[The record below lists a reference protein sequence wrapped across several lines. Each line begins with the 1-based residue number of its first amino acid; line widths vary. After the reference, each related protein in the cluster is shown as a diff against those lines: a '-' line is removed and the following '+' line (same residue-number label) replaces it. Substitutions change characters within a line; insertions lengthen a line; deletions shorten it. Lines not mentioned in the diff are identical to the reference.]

1 MFAFLLGLSWL
12 VLTPVCIWLLFGR
25 GHRGLL
31 RVTGALTLVALQT
44 ATMIT
49 GFTERSARIP
59 AQTVAVRDPRAAVGA
74 DANGPAGAQ
83 AGQAPRAAASA
94 TPSAAPTPAPTPAP
108 SGQPACDS
116 RVPNPE
122 AVRLSFHGR
131 ALHGLTVYWPASPA
145 QCDTATVAVHQ
156 AGHRLRIWLREGAEA
171 RQHEGARNVPVR
183 VEQGMASLSL
193 RLSPATRH
201 RRRYVAINGHTGD
214 KIPLRSRIS

>member
-25 GHRGLL
+25 GHRGVL
-31 RVTGALTLVALQT
+31 RATGALTLAALQT
-44 ATMIT
+44 LTMIV
-49 GFTERSARIP
+49 GFTQRSARVP
-59 AQTVAVRDPRAAVGA
+59 AQTVAVRDPRAGA
-74 DANGPAGAQ
+74 DGPAGAQ
-83 AGQAPRAAASA
+83 AVRAPGVAASA
-94 TPSAAPTPAPTPAP
+94 TPSAAPSPAPAP
-108 SGQPACDS
+108 GGPPACDS

-193 RLSPATRH
+193 RLAPATRH
-201 RRRYVAINGHTGD
+201 HRRYVAINGHTGD
-214 KIPLRSRIS
+214 KIPLRSRTS

>member
-1 MFAFLLGLSWL
+1 MFAFLLGLTWL
-12 VLTPVCIWLLFGR
+12 VLTPVCVWLLFGR
-25 GHRGLL
+25 GHRGAL
-31 RVTGALTLVALQT
+31 RVTGALTLAALQT
-44 ATMIT
+44 VTMIM
-49 GFTERSARIP
+49 GFTQRSARVP
-59 AQTVAVRDPRAAVGA
+59 AQTVAVRDPRAGA
-74 DANGPAGAQ
+74 DGPAGAQ
-83 AGQAPRAAASA
+83 AVQAPRVAASA
-94 TPSAAPTPAPTPAP
+94 TPSPAP
-108 SGQPACDS
+108 SAAPAQSQAQGGPPACDS

-131 ALHGLTVYWPASPA
+131 ALHGLTVYWPASAA

-201 RRRYVAINGHTGD
+201 HRRYVAINGHTGD
-214 KIPLRSRIS
+214 KIPLRSRVS